1 MWLALRRSV
10 TVLAIYTV
18 ALHTTLWGIAPAHS
32 ALPVDPLSVI
42 CHSEAS
48 APANPTPIHGP
59 LSSAS
64 CDHCNLCSA
73 ATPPVPLETALAI
86 RFEPA
91 RTLRVLRPV
100 NLARHDGIASD
111 SKLARGP
118 PAFALT

>member
-42 CHSEAS
+42 CQSEAS
-48 APANPTPIHGP
+48 APVPPIHGP

-73 ATPPVPLETALAI
+73 AKPPVPPETALTM

-91 RTLRVLRPV
+91 RTLAVLRPV

-111 SKLARGP
+111 PKLARGP